1 MYILF
6 VCYKNDYK
14 NLPSSSIPDIN
25 DYYLKL
31 QPVNRI
37 SMLFRNMVRST
48 ELTVK
53 RAESFSL

>member
-1 MYILF
+1 M
-6 VCYKNDYK
+6 
-14 NLPSSSIPDIN
+14 PSSSIPDIN
-25 DYYLKL
+25 EYYLKL

-37 SMLFRNMVRST
+37 SMLFRNMVISA